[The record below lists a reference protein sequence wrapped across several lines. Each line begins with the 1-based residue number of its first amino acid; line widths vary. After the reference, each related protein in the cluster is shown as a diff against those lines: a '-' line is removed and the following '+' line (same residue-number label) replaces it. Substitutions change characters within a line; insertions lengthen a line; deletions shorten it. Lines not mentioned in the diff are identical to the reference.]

1 MKKIKTYKLIIWVL
15 ILLLSI
21 LNYES
26 DAIKFFFSGYSAT
39 YEIEMI
45 RHHYIL
51 NLFLTV
57 LLIGLSIYN
66 SFSKKRWKLYMTV
79 FILIIWVYTMQTYAI
94 NQSQNEVIRGW
105 SVIKFDRCNYS
116 NNLDS
121 VFILDP
127 YLKKKMEQ
135 KIKNN

>member
-1 MKKIKTYKLIIWVL
+1 MNKIKTYKLIIWVL

-26 DAIKFFFSGYSAT
+26 DAVKFFFSGYSAT
-39 YEIEMI
+39 YEAEMI
-45 RHHYIL
+45 RHHYLL
-51 NLFLTV
+51 NQFLAV

-66 SFSKKRWKLYMTV
+66 SFSKKKWKLYTIV
-79 FILIIWVYTMQTYAI
+79 FILIIWVFTMQTYAI
-94 NQSQNEVIRGW
+94 NQSQKVVIRGW

-121 VFILDP
+121 VIILDP

-135 KIKNN
+135 KVKNN